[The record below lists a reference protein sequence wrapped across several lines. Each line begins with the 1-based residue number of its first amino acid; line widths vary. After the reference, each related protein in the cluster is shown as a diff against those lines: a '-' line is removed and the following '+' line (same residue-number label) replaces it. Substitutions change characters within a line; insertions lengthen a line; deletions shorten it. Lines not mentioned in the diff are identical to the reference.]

1 MTLRGSLIISANK
14 KKKLIFQTDLED
26 ANSLANQAP
35 CKDAF
40 YTVEE
45 VALLIEDLMGISD
58 KWREEHRGK
67 MLVGE
72 KVWRTE

>member
-14 KKKLIFQTDLED
+14 KKKLIVQTDLED

-35 CKDAF
+35 GKDAF
-40 YTVEE
+40 CTVEE
-45 VALLIEDLMGISD
+45 IAVLIEELMGISD